1 MRLEYGMVGMNGLS
15 CFLQDDKQ
23 IPNKARQMM
32 ARVLTPILLV
42 FQMGTRINACD
53 DQQDGLY
60 YSASSHGNMR
70 ERIRKK

>member
-1 MRLEYGMVGMNGLS
+1 MRLEYGMVGMNVLS

-23 IPNKARQMM
+23 IPNKARQTM

-53 DQQDGLY
+53 DQQGGLY
-60 YSASSHGNMR
+60 YSASSHENMR
-70 ERIRKK
+70 ERIREK